1 MRRVW
6 TSSSP
11 ADPSSALRSVHNA
24 GMGLLATAWRLQ
36 WMLVCLLAAAMGMA
50 AAQARAQA
58 QPPPVVHFTSALELE
73 LPGSPAPLAEHA
85 DWQALGTD
93 WREVAL
99 PFVFARQVI
108 AVGGAPKVSTRWFRV
123 QVPDIAPPGGTAH
136 FYLKRWQTA
145 GQIAVYADG
154 RLIHRSLGS
163 PSWNLFRHPGLLLPL
178 NQTALAAPPREIL
191 IRMDSLQGAGGGLS
205 SFYVG
210 DTGTLLSHY
219 TTREWLEFQL
229 PFMSSSAF
237 LAVALFC
244 FGVWLWRPQDRLY
257 LLLAGFSLLQVVR
270 RWHFHSGL
278 ERLPVSDAW
287 FGWITLNALAWQIVI
302 LHAFLQLLHGRSMPR
317 LTHSLLALTAA
328 FTVLTLP
335 LGLPLPALVLLRPGL
350 QILQITLAIA
360 VVAAGLWHSWRSH
373 SKDGLLLSC
382 SVATAVGLGTYD
394 WFKSQQLL
402 DLEWFYLTPYAAV
415 LYLAVFMFI
424 MLRRYVR
431 AITEVKRL
439 NAGLAE
445 QLAVREAD
453 LARSYQAL
461 REAEHA
467 QTLSRERQRLMQDMH
482 DGLGSSL
489 TNAMRS
495 VQGGR
500 LTDEQMAQ
508 VLADCMDD
516 LKLAIDSMEP
526 VDADLLL
533 LLATLRFRMGPRI
546 ESAGIALRWEVQDVP
561 VLQWLDPS
569 SALHILRIVQEAV
582 ANVLRHTQ
590 ATEIRFHTRQVGDGI
605 EVAIEDNGQGFD
617 VDQAHAEPAGRGLR
631 NQQRRAQA
639 IGGTVAWASG
649 PAGTRFTLWLP
660 IRPAKTPVRDHP

>member
-1 MRRVW
+1 M
-6 TSSSP
+6 
-11 ADPSSALRSVHNA
+11 AL
-24 GMGLLATAWRLQ
+24 GMG
-36 WMLVCLLAAAMGMA
+36 G
-50 AAQARAQA
+50 AQA
-58 QPPPVVHFTSALELE
+58 QPQPVVHFTAAQELE
-73 LPGSPAPLAEHA
+73 LPGPPAPLQEHT
-85 DWQALGTD
+85 DWQALGAD

-99 PFVFARQVI
+99 PFVFERQI
-108 AVGGAPKVSTRWFRV
+108 IPVGGTPRVSTRWFRV

-178 NQTALAAPPREIL
+178 NQTPLAAPPREIL
-191 IRMDSLQGAGGGLS
+191 VRMDSLRGAGGGLS

-210 DTGTLLSHY
+210 DTGALLSHY
-219 TTREWLEFQL
+219 TVREWLEFQL

-244 FGVWLWRPQDRLY
+244 FGVWLWRRHDSLY

-270 RWHFHSGL
+270 RWHFHTGL

-302 LHAFLQLLHGRSMPR
+302 LHAFLQLLHGRTLPR
-317 LTHSLLALTAA
+317 LTGALLALTAV
-328 FTVLTLP
+328 FTLLTLP

-350 QILQITLAIA
+350 QMLQISLAVA
-360 VVAAGLWHSWRSH
+360 VVAGGLWHSWRSR
-373 SKDGLLLSC
+373 SMDGLLLSS
-382 SVATAVGLGTYD
+382 SVAVAVGLGIYD
-394 WFKSQQLL
+394 WFKAQQLL

-431 AITEVKRL
+431 AITEVKRV

-445 QLAVREAD
+445 RLAAREAE
-453 LARSYQAL
+453 LERSYQAL
-461 REAEHA
+461 RTAEHA
-467 QTLSRERQRLMQDMH
+467 QTLSQERQRLMQDMH

-489 TNAMRS
+489 TSAIRS
-495 VQGGR
+495 VQGGT
-500 LTDEQMAQ
+500 LTDEQMAR

-561 VLQWLDPS
+561 VLEWLDPS
-569 SALHILRIVQEAV
+569 SALHILRIVQETV
-582 ANVLRHTQ
+582 ANILHHTR
-590 ATEIRFHTRQVGDGI
+590 ATQIRFSTDQVGEVV
-605 EVAIEDNGQGFD
+605 EVAVEDNGQGFD
-617 VDQAHAEPAGRGLR
+617 VDKAHAESAGRGLR
-631 NQQRRAQA
+631 NLQRRAQA

-660 IRPAKTPVRDHP
+660 IKLPKASPYGLPEGRLPADSPPY